1 MGESFQPLAVVTTL
15 QPILVAWLA
24 AISFFVTLAA
34 VAILSKGRKW
44 YELACLFFVVFV
56 VLSSSGIAISNWVL
70 EVTVLEVEVISM
82 GSP

>member
-1 MGESFQPLAVVTTL
+1 MGESFQPVAVVTTL
-15 QPILVAWLA
+15 QPVLVAWLA

-44 YELACLFFVVFV
+44 YEIACMFFVGFV
-56 VLSSSGIAISNWVL
+56 VLSLSGLAISNWIL
-70 EVTVLEVEVISM
+70 EVTVFQVEVISM